1 MKPQRDTQII
11 SPILYF
17 SRCEMTYIIQ
27 WQITRQS
34 TEVRAPLE
42 GPGGFVG
49 ISGTGVR
56 CESDLLALF
65 LTRPVVVALSLPVDA
80 AK

>member
-1 MKPQRDTQII
+1 
-11 SPILYF
+11 
-17 SRCEMTYIIQ
+17 MTYIIQ

-56 CESDLLALF
+56 CE
-65 LTRPVVVALSLPVDA
+65 V
-80 AK
+80 